1 MSPRQS
7 LPFILAG
14 ALALASFAACGDDD
28 SPTGG
33 GGGGG
38 TTLSIP
44 AGTWGLNGEFFQ
56 CGSDIVAEGAI
67 DTLAFCVNEV
77 VDDFFGYDCP
87 IKRTGNNLSMT
98 CERTFERSTGCN
110 ETVRVNVTGTVTG
123 DHYEL
128 SATFRF
134 SDDPASCWDGTH
146 CDSLHL
152 TLDKIGGVPGACQYA
167 DENTVA
173 LTIVG
178 GPQAGAH
185 TLDAFGSSASSGPAV
200 AFEFGASTGPPVA
213 QQERARTG
221 GVSSIYL
228 YASTSYLDPELL
240 PTSLPVTVISV
251 GSHAAA
257 AGGLE
262 VLLSYYEQTDGYSF
276 FAESAESG
284 NFVVQ
289 EIDLDH
295 IAGTL
300 NVTVSGTEYNAQ
312 YPGGNPAQRT
322 LTGGYFVTAN
332 ALVAARA
339 ESGVLTG
346 ALRRMGET
354 FLR

>member
-1 MSPRQS
+1 MSRRQS

-14 ALALASFAACGDDD
+14 ALTLASLAACGDDD

-33 GGGGG
+33 GGGS

-44 AGTWGLNGEFFQ
+44 AGTWVLSGEFFQ
-56 CGSDIVAEGAI
+56 CGSDIVTDAAI
-67 DTLAFCVNEV
+67 DTMAFCVNEV

-87 IKRTGNNLSMT
+87 VKRTGNNLSMS

-110 ETVRVNVTGTVTG
+110 ETVRIDVTGTVTG

-128 SATFRF
+128 SATFRY
-134 SDDPASCWDGTH
+134 SDDPADCWDGTY
-146 CDSLHL
+146 CDSLQL
-152 TLDKIGGVPGACQYA
+152 TLDKLGAAPGGCAYA

-173 LTIVG
+173 LTIAG
-178 GPQAGAH
+178 GPQSGAH
-185 TLDAFGSSASSGPAV
+185 TLDAYGSSSSFGATV
-200 AFEFGASTGPPVA
+200 AFEFGASSDGTPVTRRV
-213 QQERARTG
+213 RAAG

-240 PTSLPVTVISV
+240 PTSLPVTVMSV
-251 GSHAAA
+251 GAHSPT
-257 AGGLE
+257 AGGPE
-262 VLLSYYEQTDGYSF
+262 VIVSYYEQTDGYSF

-284 NFVVQ
+284 NFVVH
-289 EIDLDH
+289 EIDLEH

-300 NVTVSGTEYNAQ
+300 DVTVSGTEYNAQ

-322 LTGGYFVTAN
+322 LTGGYFVKAN
-332 ALVAARA
+332 APLAAQA
-339 ESGVLTG
+339 ESGVLSG
-346 ALRRMGET
+346 ALRRIGEE